1 SGARPGRTGTV
12 KRDKQILIR
21 LTDEE
26 FAAIQAAADAADSAI
41 ANWARAVL
49 LAAARQRQ
57 SQPTLVGRVEIHRT
71 GQSASSAEDT
81 AEYTTPIPTP
91 ESVFCVRNSP

>member
-1 SGARPGRTGTV
+1 MPKVHLPHASNARTTGARPGRTGTV

-26 FAAIQAAADAADSAI
+26 WESIQSAASAADSAI

-49 LAAARQRQ
+49 LVAARQNPSRN
-57 SQPTLVGRVEIHRT
+57 PERI
-71 GQSASSAEDT
+71 A
-81 AEYTTPIPTP
+81 INNP
-91 ESVFCVRNSP
+91 ES